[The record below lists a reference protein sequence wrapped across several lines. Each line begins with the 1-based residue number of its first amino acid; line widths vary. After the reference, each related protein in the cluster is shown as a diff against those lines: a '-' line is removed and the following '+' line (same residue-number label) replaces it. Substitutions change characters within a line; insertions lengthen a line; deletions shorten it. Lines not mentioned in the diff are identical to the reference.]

1 MSEGVEIR
9 DAGNTV
15 ILTLSDRITRILGSV
30 AMTGGTNS
38 SVTNAGLTTGAPYW
52 WASRDAGG
60 GFFWDPSITVS
71 GDTISWTWPNGGS
84 GAYTLVY
91 AVY

>member
-1 MSEGVEIR
+1 MTEGVEIKN
-9 DAGNTV
+9 ASAVTT
-15 ILTLSDRITRILGSV
+15 LTLTDRITRLIGSV
-30 AMTGGTNS
+30 AMTGGTAG
-38 SVTNAGLTTGAPYW
+38 SVTNAGIATGSPFY

-60 GFFWDPSITVS
+60 GFFWDPSITHS

-91 AVY
+91 GVY